1 MRRALGARDAVV
13 VVLDTMAG
21 HQRAGD
27 PPLPNPDKSGL
38 PSKRLHHAMRTCT
51 RSMKLF
57 QSPLPSRR
65 LTNLPVSKGS
75 NSCMC
80 SPAQAPRIV
89 CECYTVSNLHRLT
102 RTQLCNRAAGSRLRR
117 HQTGEAQWSGAAPAF
132 ARPGAKIWAQY
143 TCKQQDRHGSSRQV
157 VAEAVS
163 RRTGADEADGGL
175 GGGDGGQRA
184 AALGVPIHLRHDD
197 LPHLRFAAVR
207 SCRNKADSVF
217 QLRRP
222 SEAIRTVQ
230 QLY

>member
-13 VVLDTMAG
+13 VVLNTMAG

-80 SPAQAPRIV
+80 SPAQASRMM
-89 CECYTVSNLHRLT
+89 CECCTVSNLHRLT
-102 RTQLCNRAAGSRLRR
+102 RTQLRNRAAGSRRRR
-117 HQTGEAQWSGAAPAF
+117 HQRQERRNGREQRLPLNGLVRKYGHSIHVSNRTGRAAA
-132 ARPGAKIWAQY
+132 GKI
-143 TCKQQDRHGSSRQV
+143 
-157 VAEAVS
+157 VAEAIS

-184 AALGVPIHLRHDD
+184 AALGMPVHLRHDD
-197 LPHLRFAAVR
+197 LPHL
-207 SCRNKADSVF
+207 
-217 QLRRP
+217 
-222 SEAIRTVQ
+222 
-230 QLY
+230 